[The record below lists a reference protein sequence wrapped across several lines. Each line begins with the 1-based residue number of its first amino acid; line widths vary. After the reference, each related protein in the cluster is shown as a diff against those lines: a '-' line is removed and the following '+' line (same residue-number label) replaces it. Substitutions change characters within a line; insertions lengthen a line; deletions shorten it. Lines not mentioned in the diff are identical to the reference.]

1 MRRVLALVLAVL
13 MPILLLTGCVGS
25 TAQDAAPFAPAEE
38 QRLVICTSHKEKV
51 YAPIIE
57 EFEQR
62 TGVWVE
68 VHKGSTAVL
77 LEQIASGESDCDLM
91 FGGGSDS
98 LSAYRACFSPY
109 VSENADALAPEYDI
123 GGGDWTP
130 FSLVPMV
137 LVYNTKLVRQNF
149 PTGWGDLLDPGWR
162 GRIAF
167 ADPAASGSSYS
178 ALCTFLQV
186 CGGDDT
192 QQTLTAFYRNLG
204 GQIIPDSSEVIDA
217 VADGSCY
224 IGVTLEENARK
235 AVADGLDI
243 AIVYPSEGTCVLP
256 DGAAVVRG
264 CAHEDNARAFLD
276 FLLLSE
282 TQQRLSDELYRR
294 GVRVDAEDGTL
305 PALNAVE
312 YSTEQAAAQREALLA
327 AWQALREEAAS

>member
-1 MRRVLALVLAVL
+1 MRRVLPLILAA
-13 MPILLLTGCVGS
+13 LLLTGCVGS

-38 QRLVICTSHKEKV
+38 DRLVVCTSHKEKV

-68 VHKGSTAVL
+68 VHTGSTAVL
-77 LEQIASGESDCDLM
+77 LEQIAAGGSGCDVM

-98 LSAYRACFSPY
+98 LSAYRAYFSPY
-109 VSENADALAPEYDI
+109 VSENADALAPEYDV

-149 PTGWGDLLDPGWR
+149 PTGWSDLLDPGWR

-167 ADPAASGSSYS
+167 ADPTASGSSYS

-186 CGGDDT
+186 CGGDT
-192 QQTLTAFYRNLG
+192 QQTLAAFYRNLG
-204 GQIIPDSSEVIDA
+204 GKIIPDSSEVIDA

-243 AIVYPSEGTCVLP
+243 AIVYPAEGTCVLP
-256 DGAAVVRG
+256 DGAAVVRD

-294 GVRVDAEDGTL
+294 GVRADAEDGTL

-312 YSTEQAAAQREALLA
+312 YSTEQAAAQREALLD
-327 AWQALREEAAS
+327 AWQTLCGEAAS

>member
-1 MRRVLALVLAVL
+1 MRRVVMLILAAV
-13 MPILLLTGCVGS
+13 LLTGCAGVS
-25 TAQDAAPFAPAEE
+25 AQDTTPFAPAEAE
-38 QRLVICTSHKEKV
+38 RLVVYTSHKEKV

-68 VHKGSTAVL
+68 VHTGSTAVL
-77 LEQIASGESDCDLM
+77 LEQIAAGESGCDVM

-98 LSAYRACFSPY
+98 LSAYRDCFSPY
-109 VSENADALAPEYDI
+109 VSENAATLAPEYDL
-123 GGGDWTP
+123 GEGDWTP

-149 PTGWGDLLDPGWR
+149 PTGWNDLLDPGWR

-186 CGGDDT
+186 CGGDT
-192 QQTLTAFYRNLG
+192 EQTLAAFYRNLG
-204 GQIIPDSSEVIDA
+204 DKIIPDSSDVIDA

-235 AVADGLDI
+235 AMADGLDI
-243 AIVYPSEGTCVLP
+243 AIVYPDEGTCVLP

-264 CAHEDNARAFLD
+264 CAHEENARAFLD

-294 GVRVDAEDGTL
+294 SVRADAADGSL
-305 PALNAVE
+305 PALNAVQ
-312 YSTEQAAAQREALLA
+312 YSTEQAAAQRETLLA
-327 AWQALREEAAS
+327 AWQALREEAAA

>member
-1 MRRVLALVLAVL
+1 MRRIFPVFLAAV
-13 MPILLLTGCVGS
+13 LLLTGCTGAP
-25 TAQDAAPFAPAEE
+25 AQEAGPFAPAQAE
-38 QRLVICTSHKEKV
+38 RLVVCTSHKEKV

-68 VHKGSTAVL
+68 VRTGSTVTL
-77 LEQIASGESDCDLM
+77 LEQIAAGESGCDLM
-91 FGGGSDS
+91 FGGGTDS
-98 LSAYRACFSPY
+98 LSAYRDCFAPY
-109 VSENADALAPEYDI
+109 VSENAAAVAPEYDL
-123 GGGDWTP
+123 GEGAWTP

-137 LVYNTKLVRQNF
+137 LVYNTKLVRRNF
-149 PTGWGDLLDPGWR
+149 PTAWADLLDPGWR

-186 CGGDDT
+186 CGGDA
-192 QQTLTAFYRNLG
+192 QQTLAALFRNLDG
-204 GQIIPDSSEVIDA
+204 NILNDSSEVVDA

-243 AIVYPSEGTCVLP
+243 AIVYPAEGTCVLP

-264 CAHEDNARAFLD
+264 CAHEENARAFLD
-276 FLLLSE
+276 FLLLRE
-282 TQQRLSDELYRR
+282 TQQRLSDELFRR
-294 GVRVDAEDGTL
+294 GVRSDTGDGAL
-305 PALNAVE
+305 PALHAVAYDAE
-312 YSTEQAAAQREALLA
+312 HAGSQHEQLLA
-327 AWQALREEAAS
+327 AWQALREGAAA

>member
-1 MRRVLALVLAVL
+1 MRRAFPLLLAA
-13 MPILLLTGCVGS
+13 LLLTGCVS
-25 TAQDAAPFAPAEE
+25 VPAQNTAPFAPVEE
-38 QRLVICTSHKEKV
+38 NRLIVCTSHKEKV

-68 VHKGSTAVL
+68 VRTGSTAVL
-77 LEQIASGESDCDLM
+77 LEQIASGGSGCDLM

-98 LSAYRACFSPY
+98 LSAYRDCFSPY
-109 VSENADALAPEYDI
+109 VSENASAIAPEYDL

-149 PTGWGDLLDPGWR
+149 PTGWDDLLDPGWR

-186 CGGDDT
+186 CGSDT
-192 QQTLTAFYRNLG
+192 QQTLAAFYRNLDG
-204 GQIIPDSSEVIDA
+204 RIIPDSSDVIDA

-256 DGAAVVRG
+256 DGAAVVCG
-264 CAHEDNARAFLD
+264 CAHEENARAFID

-294 GVRVDAEDGTL
+294 GVRTDAEDGTL

-312 YSTEQAAAQREALLA
+312 YSTQQAAAQREALLS
-327 AWQALREEAAS
+327 AWQALQEGTA

>member
-1 MRRVLALVLAVL
+1 MRRIIGLILAA
-13 MPILLLTGCVGS
+13 LLLTGCVRVP
-25 TAQDAAPFAPAEE
+25 AQDASAFAPEE
-38 QRLVICTSHKEKV
+38 ENRLVVCTSHKEKV

-68 VHKGSTAVL
+68 VRTGSTAVL
-77 LEQIASGESDCDLM
+77 LEQIAGGESGCDLM

-98 LSAYRACFSPY
+98 LGAYRACFSPY
-109 VSENADALAPEYDI
+109 VSENAAAIAPEFDL
-123 GGGDWTP
+123 GEGDWTP

-149 PTGWGDLLDPGWR
+149 PTGWADLLDPGWC

-186 CGGDDT
+186 CGGDT
-192 QQTLTAFYRNLG
+192 QQTLAAFYRNLD
-204 GQIIPDSSEVIDA
+204 GQIIPDSSEVIAA

-235 AVADGLDI
+235 AVADGLDV
-243 AIVYPSEGTCVLP
+243 AIVYPEEGTCVLP

-264 CAHEDNARAFLD
+264 CAHEENARAFLD

-294 GVRVDAEDGTL
+294 SVRADAEDGSL
-305 PALNAVE
+305 PALSAVP
-312 YSTEQAAAQREALLA
+312 YDTGDAAAQRPELLA
-327 AWQALREEAAS
+327 AWQALREGETS